1 MAWFSGKVSLGNFPD
16 LAGAVNKLSESV
28 KNIEKNFDTAL
39 GFEDKS
45 DSSTSTEASGLWPV
59 MSLMGHV
66 SEDSTVESS
75 EKTVSPQ
82 KSSSV
87 EEKESQNPDTE
98 QTTALEEIQML
109 DTKKDGEH
117 LEIAEKKDDVISDSG
132 KTELESNL
140 QPEPKA
146 AERPEPVVHDVK
158 IPDSVDEL
166 QGKEILKAGHAENPD
181 TLEIKLEAPRVDEV
195 EASSI
200 LHNKSHEVFHTESHD
215 DQETQAV
222 EIVEQSSIQAEAS
235 SDTQAEALDDVQA
248 EASTDILAE
257 ASNDNRAVASSGTQ
271 AEAAVDSSS
280 SQPICSEVSSRAHGL
295 SLSTA
300 SPSDEASEMV
310 SGPVSKADDGND
322 QTVGGDKGVN
332 EGEVGSKEQ
341 CLSSGLS
348 ISDSTDFMLELEK
361 VKTEMKMMET
371 ALQGAARQAQAKA
384 DEIAKLMNENEHLK
398 VVIREL
404 KRKSNDAEIDSLR
417 EEYHQ
422 RVSTLERKH
431 SASESLK
438 GVSMDHIQKIGVASR
453 LVYGL
458 TKERDT
464 LKREQNKK
472 SDAAA
477 LLKEKDEIIN
487 QVMAE
492 ALQYEGEE
500 LSKKQAVQESTIRKL
515 RSQMRELEE
524 EKKGLMTKVQVEEN
538 KVESIKKDKTATEN
552 LLQETIEK
560 HHAELSAQKE
570 YYMDALSASKKAEAL
585 AEARADNE
593 ARTELESLLREAEER
608 ETMLV
613 QALEE
618 LRQTLNRK
626 EQQAVF
632 REDMLCRDIEDLQKR
647 YQASER
653 RCEELI
659 TQVPDSTRPL
669 LRQIEAMQE
678 TTARRAEAWA
688 AVERSLNSRRQ
699 EAETKAA
706 VAEEREQSVNQRL
719 SQTLSRINVLEAQIS
734 CLRTEQTQLSLS
746 LYIMELLKITK
757 EEADTQECRANQL
770 EAQIKEL
777 RQQHKEELQDALTH
791 RELLQQEIER
801 EKAARLDLERTAR
814 VHSTSASDQTPIA
827 RSNSA
832 FENGNLTRK
841 LSTASSLGSM
851 EESYYLQAS
860 LDTSE
865 NLFERRNF
873 GEATMSP
880 YYMKSMTPSTFE
892 SALRQKEGEL
902 ASYMSRLASMESV
915 RDSLAE
921 ELVKMTSQCE
931 KLRAESSLLPG
942 VRAELDA
949 LRQRH
954 SAALELM
961 GERDEELEELRADIV
976 DLKEMYREQVNLLVN
991 KVVDKV
997 NFAMRGRYAETVV
1010 TKKRASSRDFINAY
1024 DREESS
1030 GHLAIGTAKDAGNP
1044 HWRHS
1049 LVHVLVATISSF
1061 LFGYHL
1067 GVVNETLESI
1077 SFDLG
1082 FSGNTMAEGL
1092 VVSTC
1097 LGGAFVGSVF
1107 SGWIADGVGRRRAF
1121 QLCAL
1126 PMIIGASMSA
1136 TTKDLWGMLLGRFFV
1151 GTGMGIS
1158 PPVAALYV
1166 TEVSPAYV
1174 RGTYGSL
1181 TQISTCLGLMGS
1193 LLIGIP
1199 AKETMGWWRICFWVS
1214 VIPAAMLAVFME
1226 FCAESPHWLLKKGRS
1241 TEAEAQFEK
1250 LFGGSHVKTA
1260 IIELSKSGRGD
1271 EVEVK
1276 LSEFLF
1282 GRYFKVV
1289 FIGSALFAL
1298 QQLSGINAV
1307 FYFSSAVFKS
1317 AGVPSDSANIC
1328 VGICNLLGSI
1338 IAMIMMDKLGRKVL
1352 LTGSFFGMN
1361 RCDSMLDLY
1370 FMHPVVQAVS
1380 MGLQAIAATSF
1391 VSSFAALYLSVG
1403 GMLLFVLMFSL
1414 GAGPVPSLLLSE
1426 ILPGRIRAKA
1436 LAVCMAVHWVIN
1448 FFVGL
1453 LFLRL
1458 LEQIGPLVLYTV
1470 FGSFCLVAVFF
1481 VKKNV
1486 LETKGKSLQEIE
1498 IALMPP
1504 E

>member
-1 MAWFSGKVSLGNFPD
+1 MN
-16 LAGAVNKLSESV
+16 
-28 KNIEKNFDTAL
+28 
-39 GFEDKS
+39 
-45 DSSTSTEASGLWPV
+45 
-59 MSLMGHV
+59 
-66 SEDSTVESS
+66 
-75 EKTVSPQ
+75 SPC
-82 KSSSV
+82 
-87 EEKESQNPDTE
+87 P
-98 QTTALEEIQML
+98 LLLPQMR
-109 DTKKDGEH
+109 
-117 LEIAEKKDDVISDSG
+117 
-132 KTELESNL
+132 L
-140 QPEPKA
+140 Q
-146 AERPEPVVHDVK
+146 R
-158 IPDSVDEL
+158 
-166 QGKEILKAGHAENPD
+166 
-181 TLEIKLEAPRVDEV
+181 
-195 EASSI
+195 
-200 LHNKSHEVFHTESHD
+200 
-215 DQETQAV
+215 
-222 EIVEQSSIQAEAS
+222 
-235 SDTQAEALDDVQA
+235 
-248 EASTDILAE
+248 
-257 ASNDNRAVASSGTQ
+257 
-271 AEAAVDSSS
+271 
-280 SQPICSEVSSRAHGL
+280 
-295 SLSTA
+295 
-300 SPSDEASEMV
+300 MV
-310 SGPVSKADDGND
+310 SGSVSKADDGND
-322 QTVGGDKGVN
+322 QKVGGDKGVN
-332 EGEVGSKEQ
+332 EGKVGSKEQ
-341 CLSSGLS
+341 RLSSGLS
-348 ISDSTDFMLELEK
+348 MSDSIDSMLELEK

-398 VVIREL
+398 VVIGEL
-404 KRKSNDAEIDSLR
+404 KRKSSDAEIDSLR

-422 RVSTLERKH
+422 RISTLERK
-431 SASESLK
+431 
-438 GVSMDHIQKIGVASR
+438 
-453 LVYGL
+453 VYAL

-492 ALQYEGEE
+492 GEE

-515 RSQMRELEE
+515 RAQMRELEE

-538 KVESIKKDKTATEN
+538 KVEIIKKDKTATEN

-560 HHAELSAQKE
+560 HQAELSAQKE

-585 AEARADNE
+585 AETRADNE
-593 ARTELESLLREAEER
+593 TRTELESLLREAEER

-618 LRQTLNRK
+618 LRQTLSRK

-688 AVERSLNSRRQ
+688 AVERSLNSRLQ

-706 VAEEREQSVNQRL
+706 VAEEREQSVNNRL

-734 CLRTEQTQLSLS
+734 CLRTEQTQLSRS
-746 LYIMELLKITK
+746 LEKERHRAAENRQEYLAAK
-757 EEADTQECRANQL
+757 EEADTQECHANQL

-777 RQQHKEELQDALTH
+777 RQKHKEELQDALTH

-801 EKAARLDLERTAR
+801 EKAARLDLERTAH

-860 LDTSE
+860 LDTSD

-880 YYMKSMTPSTFE
+880 YYMKSITPSAFE

-921 ELVKMTSQCE
+921 ELVKMTSQVM
-931 KLRAESSLLPG
+931 KLQAESSLLPG
-942 VRAELDA
+942 VQAELDA

-1151 GTGMGIS
+1151 GTGMGIG

-1250 LFGGSHVKTA
+1250 LFGGSHVKSA

-1352 LTGSFFGMN
+1352 LTGSFFGM
-1361 RCDSMLDLY
+1361 
-1370 FMHPVVQAVS
+1370 AVS
-1380 MGLQAIAATSF
+1380 MGIQAIAATSF

-1504 E
+1504 EKTKGYFVECFYAFASILPCSGLETTACKWRNRKTHR